1 MRSVVYFWHESMKL
15 VSFSTVFW
23 QDLQNLLSL
32 SKGGLKCL
40 PLSIARQWS
49 LRRNFERICQCDLL
63 VISER

>member
-1 MRSVVYFWHESMKL
+1 M

-23 QDLQNLLSL
+23 QGLQNLVSL
-32 SKGGLKCL
+32 SKGALKCL

-49 LRRNFERICQCDLL
+49 LRRNFFERIHLCDLL